1 MAGIKTSK
9 AFFSCT
15 HFKAKCVYVVIL
27 LTVCV
32 NQYICTFKSIRMA
45 EHQSEEANGSKSF

>member
-15 HFKAKCVYVVIL
+15 HFKAKCVYVLIL